1 MHLNELR
8 KELKFNK
15 ELLNLVETLK
25 NVAGSQYHQMEKE
38 KQRFDRFMD
47 AFAPFF
53 RVVDLVDVRNPL
65 VKVESDTVGLVI
77 VTSDSGF
84 MGGLNQGVVRAGFA
98 AVQDVP
104 ESRVSLVVIGE
115 KGASLAGDRKF
126 KFFQGI
132 SHEAIYERALQ
143 VRDYVVGEVM
153 GGRMGRLLVAHPVAV
168 SFSSQT
174 IKVERLLPCGE
185 LFDRS
190 AESEVSARG
199 AGTRLL
205 SEVRNVVVE
214 SAFTDIAQYLASLWV
229 ASQFYARFEDSK
241 LAEFSAR
248 AMHLEGSHQK
258 VEKEFKRVKRQCS
271 KASHELIDKGMRES
285 FAAKSGKRKRER
297 RTAAHAA

>member
-1 MHLNELR
+1 MHLSELR
-8 KELKFNK
+8 KELKFDR
-15 ELLNLVETLK
+15 ELLSLVETLK

-53 RVVDLVDVRNPL
+53 RVVDLVEVENPL
-65 VKVESDTVGLVI
+65 VKIVSDVVGLVI

-84 MGGLNQGVVRAGFA
+84 MGGLNQGVVRAGLG
-98 AVQDVP
+98 AVEALPQ
-104 ESRVSLVVIGE
+104 SQVSLVVIGE
-115 KGASLAGDRKF
+115 KGTALVGDRPF
-126 KFFQGI
+126 KFFPGI

-153 GGRMGRLLVAHPVAV
+153 QRRMGKVIVAHPEAL

-174 IKVERLLPCGE
+174 IKVDNVLPCGE

-190 AESEVSARG
+190 VESEVTQRG
-199 AGTRLL
+199 AGPRLL
-205 SEVRNVVVE
+205 TEVRKVVVE
-214 SAFTDIAQYLASLWV
+214 SSFEDIAVYLASLWV

-241 LAEFSAR
+241 MAEFSAR

-258 VEKEFKRVKRQCS
+258 VEKDFKKVKQMCF

-285 FAAKSGKRKRER
+285 FAAKSGKKKRDR
-297 RTAAHAA
+297 RSAAHVA